1 MNPLSIRF
9 ALYTLA
15 GTTAWIFI
23 EHIAGFNTTN
33 LAIGEIT
40 HNFAMIAFWI
50 LIFVEVLVQRKANGN
65 ALTFKEGF
73 FSGMQ
78 FSFFYCI
85 GFALLIAFYQ
95 HYVNPEYY
103 ENYKAFAL
111 ERLHQY
117 NASPQ
122 LIDSSMKEVDMVNNG
137 SLTSYSM
144 MFLYS
149 IVFGVFLSAIA
160 ALVFKRKSS

>member
-23 EHIAGFNTTN
+23 EHMAGFNTTN
-33 LAIGEIT
+33 FAIGEIT

-50 LIFVEVLVQRKANGN
+50 LIFVEVYFQRKENGN
-65 ALTFKEGF
+65 SLTFKEGF
-73 FSGMQ
+73 LSAFQ
-78 FSFFYCI
+78 FSIFYCI

-95 HYVNPEYY
+95 HIVNPEYY
-103 ENYKAFAL
+103 ENYKAFVL
-111 ERLHQY
+111 ERLHQQ
-117 NASPQ
+117 NATQ
-122 LIDSSMKEVDMVNNG
+122 ETIDSTMKEVDLVNNG
-137 SLTSYSM
+137 SLVSYSM

-149 IVFGVFLSAIA
+149 MILAVGLSAIA
-160 ALVFKRKSS
+160 AGIFKRKSA